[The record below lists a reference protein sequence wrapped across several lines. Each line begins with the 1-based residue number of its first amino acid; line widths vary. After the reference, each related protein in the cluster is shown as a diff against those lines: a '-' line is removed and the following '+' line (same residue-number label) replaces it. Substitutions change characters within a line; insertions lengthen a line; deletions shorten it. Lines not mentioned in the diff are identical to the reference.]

1 MNRQALQDLIN
12 ENSVLFWSVSK
23 EDLVKL
29 SPEVVVETF
38 LNYADINQIK
48 KMIEIIGIQRVA
60 EIFHNQIKN
69 VRVNYHKRTINF
81 FTLYFN
87 RHAQKS
93 SVT

>member
-48 KMIEIIGIQRVA
+48 KMIEIIGIKRVA

-69 VRVNYHKRTINF
+69 ARVNYHKQTINF

>member
-1 MNRQALQDLIN
+1 MNKQSLQDLIN
-12 ENSVLFWSVSK
+12 ENSILFWSVSK

-38 LNYADINQIK
+38 LNYADIDQIK
-48 KMIEIIGIQRVA
+48 KMIEIIGIQNVS
-60 EIFHNQIKN
+60 EIFRRQIKN
-69 VRVNYHKRTINF
+69 RRVNYHKRTINY

-87 RHAQKS
+87 RHAQRN

>member
-1 MNRQALQDLIN
+1 MNRQTLQDLIN

-69 VRVNYHKRTINF
+69 ARVNYHKRTINY